1 MVISKVKK
9 SDNLKKITVITALA
23 VIVIASIMI
32 VLEKKHVVNLYGING
47 ALIST
52 GSSANQ
58 DDAKTTSTAETAQ
71 DDFSDGDAREPGNT
85 LQEDGGSAEIS
96 DTNGNLDASTPTD
109 KSIVSKTGEIT
120 VYTPQKDS
128 LVQSGQVV
136 SGKSSLSKV
145 TYRIIDSSS
154 GMIAMGELKVV
165 NGNFSG
171 KLNFST
177 SASEGRLDI
186 FGTRDDLSEFSNI
199 EIPMRFK

>member
-71 DDFSDGDAREPGNT
+71 DDFSYGDAREPGNT